1 MRTLNGQADVSR
13 SFHGFGWAVVAL
25 AVLQLSAADEALA
38 QGAPVVEVATPL
50 TERVIDWDEY
60 TGRFEAVQSVV
71 LQARVSGYLDKIHF
85 QEGDRVEAGQ
95 LLYQIDPRPFQA
107 DVAQA
112 QARLEAAI
120 ALRELALIEVER
132 ADELFRREV
141 GPRSEAQRR
150 RAEYQEAVANVAL
163 AEAELTSAQLDLEFT
178 EIRAPISGRIS
189 ATNVDEGNLVIGGPN
204 GATVLANIVT
214 ITPIEFVFT
223 VSEADFLRYARLDA
237 TGVRPSS
244 RDFENTVFVK
254 LQDEETWPWE
264 GRMTFVDNQID
275 PNSGTLE
282 GRATF
287 ANSDGFLQPGLFGR
301 LRLAGSLEYDAV
313 LIPDEAIVSD
323 QSHLLVYVVEE
334 DNVVAERRVIL
345 GPLHRGFRVIREG
358 LTTQDRVVVS
368 GVQRARPGAPVT
380 PNMMDLAFGASE

>member
-13 SFHGFGWAVVAL
+13 SLLGIGWAAVAFVAL
-25 AVLQLSAADEALA
+25 QFGAIEEAAA

-163 AEAELTSAQLDLEFT
+163 AEAELTSAQLDREFT

-189 ATNVDEGNLVIGGPN
+189 ATNVDVGNLVIGGPN

-214 ITPIEFVFT
+214 MDPIEFVFT

-237 TGVRPSS
+237 QGVRPSS

-254 LQDEETWPWE
+254 LQDEETWPWQ

-275 PNSGTLE
+275 ANSGTLE

-287 ANSDGFLQPGLFGR
+287 QNSDGFLQPGLFGR

-313 LIPDEAIVSD
+313 LIPDEAILSD
-323 QSHLLVYVVEE
+323 QSHLLVYVIDEV
-334 DNVVAERRVIL
+334 NVVAERRVIL

-358 LTTQDRVVVS
+358 LTMEDRVVVS

>member
-1 MRTLNGQADVSR
+1 MQTLNGQTDGAYSLL
-13 SFHGFGWAVVAL
+13 GIGLAAVAFAAL
-25 AVLQLSAADEALA
+25 QIGATEEAAA

-189 ATNVDEGNLVIGGPN
+189 ATNVDVGNLVIGGPN

-287 ANSDGFLQPGLFGR
+287 ENSEGFLQPGLFGR

-323 QSHLLVYVVEE
+323 QSHLLVYVVGE
-334 DNVVAERRVIL
+334 DNVVSERRVIL

-358 LTTQDRVVVS
+358 LTTEDKVVVS

-380 PNMMDLAFGASE
+380 PTMMDLAFGTAE

>member
-1 MRTLNGQADVSR
+1 MNGQTDGAYSLL
-13 SFHGFGWAVVAL
+13 GIGWAAVAF
-25 AVLQLSAADEALA
+25 AALQIGAIEKAAA

-189 ATNVDEGNLVIGGPN
+189 ATNVDVGNLVIGGPN

-237 TGVRPSS
+237 QGVRPSS

-287 ANSDGFLQPGLFGR
+287 ENSEGFLQPGLFGR

-323 QSHLLVYVVEE
+323 QSHLLVYVVGE
-334 DNVVAERRVIL
+334 DNVVSERRVIL

-358 LTTQDRVVVS
+358 LTTADRVVVS

-380 PNMMDLAFGASE
+380 PNMMDLAFGTAE

>member
-1 MRTLNGQADVSR
+1 MNGQTDGAYSLL
-13 SFHGFGWAVVAL
+13 GIGLAAVAFAAL
-25 AVLQLSAADEALA
+25 QIGATEEAAA

-189 ATNVDEGNLVIGGPN
+189 ATNVDVGNLVIGGPN

-287 ANSDGFLQPGLFGR
+287 ENSEGFLQPGLFGR

-323 QSHLLVYVVEE
+323 QSHLLVYVVGE
-334 DNVVAERRVIL
+334 DNVVSERRVIL

-358 LTTQDRVVVS
+358 LTTEDKVVVS

-380 PNMMDLAFGASE
+380 PTMMDLAFGTAE

>member
-1 MRTLNGQADVSR
+1 MRTSNDQTAVSHSLR
-13 SFHGFGWAVVAL
+13 GMGWAAVAL
-25 AVLQLSAADEALA
+25 LALQFGTLDKAWA

-50 TERVIDWDEY
+50 TERIIDWDEY

-95 LLYQIDPRPFQA
+95 LLYQIDPRPFEA

-112 QARLEAAI
+112 QARLDAAI
-120 ALRELALIEVER
+120 ALRELAEIEVAR
-132 ADELFRREV
+132 AEELFRREV

-150 RAEYQEAVANVAL
+150 RAEFQEAVANVAL
-163 AEAELTSAQLDLEFT
+163 AEAELVSARLDLEFT
-178 EIRAPISGRIS
+178 SIYAPISGRIS
-189 ATNVDEGNLVIGGPN
+189 ATSIDEGNLVIGGPN
-204 GATVLANIVT
+204 GATVLANILTVD
-214 ITPIEFVFT
+214 PIEFVFT

-254 LQDEETWPWE
+254 LQDEETWPWQ

-287 ANSDGFLQPGLFGR
+287 QNGNGFLQPGLFGR
-301 LRLAGSLEYDAV
+301 LRLAGSLEYDAI

-323 QSHLLVYVVEE
+323 QSHLLVYVVGE
-334 DNVVAERRVIL
+334 DNIVSERRVIL

-358 LTTQDRVVVS
+358 LTREHRVIVS

-380 PNMMDLAFGASE
+380 PTMMDLAFGPSE

>member
-1 MRTLNGQADVSR
+1 MRTLNGQVDVSR

-25 AVLQLSAADEALA
+25 FALQLGAPDEASA

-189 ATNVDEGNLVIGGPN
+189 ATSIDVGNLVIGGPN

-244 RDFENTVFVK
+244 RDFENTVLVK
-254 LQDEETWPWE
+254 LQDEDTWPWR

-287 ANSDGFLQPGLFGR
+287 ENSEGFLQPGLFGR
-301 LRLAGSLEYDAV
+301 LRLAGSVEYEAI

-323 QSHLLVYVVEE
+323 QSHLLVYVVDE